1 MKRVFYIVTAC
12 LILVSCQKTI
22 DDDTAGTG
30 RLVVEG
36 WIDSGGHPTVILTR
50 SFSPMSTESTTLSD
64 LVVRWANVTISDGER
79 TETMI
84 GRIDNSMTPPFVY
97 TTAQITGVPGRTYT
111 ITAESEG
118 ERIVSS
124 CTMPRPVDI
133 SRIDVAPVADSDTLR
148 EVSLT
153 FVPGIGNDKC
163 YQLAVYDPSLSG
175 RMLPCFM
182 GAYAASSS
190 GGGGEVTLTVCRPSI
205 DTDGGDYTPYFR
217 TGRTIMVALTAIAP
231 EVWRFWHEYDDFTAF
246 GGNIFLA
253 GTIPMHGNIDGGYGI
268 WSARG
273 VDVRTII
280 IE

>member
-111 ITAESEG
+111 ITAEYEG

-153 FVPGIGNDKC
+153 FVPGIGDDRC

-217 TGRTIMVALTAIAP
+217 MGRTIMVALTAIAP

-273 VDVRTII
+273 VDVRTIT

>member
-1 MKRVFYIVTAC
+1 M
-12 LILVSCQKTI
+12 
-22 DDDTAGTG
+22 
-30 RLVVEG
+30 
-36 WIDSGGHPTVILTR
+36 ILTR

-111 ITAESEG
+111 ITAEYEG

-153 FVPGIGNDKC
+153 FVPGIGDDRC

-273 VDVRTII
+273 VDVRTIT

>member
-1 MKRVFYIVTAC
+1 MKRLFYIVFSC
-12 LILVSCQKTI
+12 LVLASCQKTI
-22 DDDTAGTG
+22 DDDTAGAG

-50 SFSPMSTESTTLSD
+50 SFSPMSTESTVLAD
-64 LVVRWANVTISDGER
+64 LVVRWAKVTISDGER

-111 ITAESEG
+111 ITAEYDG
-118 ERIVSS
+118 HRIVSS
-124 CTMPRPVDI
+124 CTMPYPVDI
-133 SRIDVAPVADSDTLR
+133 SHIDVTPVAESDTLR

-153 FVPGIGNDKC
+153 FVPDRDGDRC

-182 GAYAASSS
+182 GAYEASSS
-190 GGGGEVTLTVCRPSI
+190 VGDGAVTLTVCRPST
-205 DTDGGDYTPYFR
+205 DTDGGNYTPYFR
-217 TGRTIMVALTAIAP
+217 TGRTIMVALTSIAP

-273 VDVRTII
+273 IDVRKITI
-280 IE
+280 E

>member
-111 ITAESEG
+111 ITAEYEG

-153 FVPGIGNDKC
+153 FVPGIGDDRC

-217 TGRTIMVALTAIAP
+217 MGRTIMVALTAIAP

-253 GTIPMHGNIDGGYGI
+253 GTIPMHGNINGGYGI

-273 VDVRTII
+273 VDVRTIT

>member
-111 ITAESEG
+111 ITAEYEG

-205 DTDGGDYTPYFR
+205 DTDGGDYIPYFR

>member
-111 ITAESEG
+111 ITAEYEG

-153 FVPGIGNDKC
+153 FVPGVGNDKC

-190 GGGGEVTLTVCRPSI
+190 GGTQ
-205 DTDGGDYTPYFR
+205 
-217 TGRTIMVALTAIAP
+217 
-231 EVWRFWHEYDDFTAF
+231 
-246 GGNIFLA
+246 
-253 GTIPMHGNIDGGYGI
+253 
-268 WSARG
+268 
-273 VDVRTII
+273 
-280 IE
+280 